1 MLPPGDPFERWAA
14 VVGAEELE
22 GYRKAGMG
30 ARCGFGV
37 APAVLSIDMTK
48 LYTDPRF
55 PAAHG
60 PLTQRA
66 VAAVA
71 RLMAES
77 RSHGIP
83 IIHIRPRR
91 LHPLEL
97 GMTGRKIRCFESPI
111 ARTAEAAEWPA
122 AIAPAPGELILEK
135 TKGSGFF
142 DTPLRGMLTY
152 LGVDTA
158 VVVGL
163 STSSCVRATAVDAH
177 FCNLHVIVPED
188 CCADRSPT
196 AHLHNL
202 FDLDMKYADVMTLD
216 EVLEALAKLRPEA

>member
-97 GMTGRKIRCFESPI
+97 GMTGRKTRCFEWPI
-111 ARTAEAAEWPA
+111 AKTPEAAEWPDPV
-122 AIAPAPGELILEK
+122 APAP
-135 TKGSGFF
+135 
-142 DTPLRGMLTY
+142 D
-152 LGVDTA
+152 A
-158 VVVGL
+158 A
-163 STSSCVRATAVDAH
+163 RA
-177 FCNLHVIVPED
+177 ED
-188 CCADRSPT
+188 PAPADS
-196 AHLHNL
+196 
-202 FDLDMKYADVMTLD
+202 
-216 EVLEALAKLRPEA
+216 